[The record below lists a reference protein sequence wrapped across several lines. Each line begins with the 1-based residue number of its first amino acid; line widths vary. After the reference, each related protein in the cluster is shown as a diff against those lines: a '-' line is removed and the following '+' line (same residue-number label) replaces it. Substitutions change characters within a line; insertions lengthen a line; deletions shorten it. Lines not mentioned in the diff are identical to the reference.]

1 MRGHP
6 ARRFSTFVRRFHP
19 ESNRESDRPR
29 QTMPENPSR
38 SGLRTQ
44 SLLRRRRARN
54 VFIAVFI
61 TARIVTARRID
72 SARILT
78 TEFHTADDEISKSP
92 YFSGSNA
99 RSFAGT
105 EQPRSVHRL
114 AKRGFGKSQRAFD
127 RRMRLHLSQAPTT
140 PIRLPAALKWLTN
153 PAAANLPLA
162 ALPCVGHIGLNG
174 AVAEWL
180 KAAVC

>member
-29 QTMPENPSR
+29 QTMPENASR

-44 SLLRRRRARN
+44 SLLRRRRAHN

-78 TEFHTADDEISKSP
+78 TEFHSADNEIAKSP